1 MVYLTGNTSTF
12 NESFPGPETKSL
24 YLQAGDIEFD
34 AILRLDGID
43 AMASVLHLAFQEG
56 GDPPSESTIHA
67 YCTLINMEVET
78 IKKNLEKIVD

>member
-1 MVYLTGNTSTF
+1 MTTF
-12 NESFPGPETKSL
+12 TESIPGQETKSL
-24 YLQAGDIEFD
+24 YLQAGDLEFD
-34 AILRLDGID
+34 AILRLDGIC

-78 IKKNLEKIVD
+78 IKKDLERIMEMIKGRC